1 MQLREKLNSFI
12 GKKIALTGSQIGK
25 LCSLWVEEP
34 QDNQLICGDGWV
46 EFKEHP
52 CLVERYQN
60 DATEW
65 ITVAYLSFGIED
77 SLLTRVESGIELYP
91 DPGKWELDPEN
102 TWNSED
108 IEAAITFLGI
118 ITGIQSIDSNLITE
132 TESDAIEQVGL
143 SEECKDLEQ
152 IINNLAIGKEAYEI
166 EDERYTLEE
175 AVDYL
180 RDYLQELKELDA
192 QIVESGNT
200 PELLKKVYEKYTELW
215 LFQLYFRVDSLPRV
229 IGPLMHYANQKIEKK

>member
-1 MQLREKLNSFI
+1 M
-12 GKKIALTGSQIGK
+12 
-25 LCSLWVEEP
+25 
-34 QDNQLICGDGWV
+34 
-46 EFKEHP
+46 
-52 CLVERYQN
+52 
-60 DATEW
+60 
-65 ITVAYLSFGIED
+65 
-77 SLLTRVESGIELYP
+77 
-91 DPGKWELDPEN
+91 
-102 TWNSED
+102 
-108 IEAAITFLGI
+108 
-118 ITGIQSIDSNLITE
+118 
-132 TESDAIEQVGL
+132 